1 MKVFAISDLHLPG
14 GDNKP
19 MDIFGPHWEGHF
31 EKICRDWRQRV
42 GSEDLVLI
50 AGDISWAMQLKEA
63 KADLDA
69 IGALPGHKVI
79 LRGNHDYWWNTITQ
93 VRQALPQSMK
103 AVQNDCV
110 VYDDV
115 VVCGSRGWTPIP
127 PDGKLGPDDQKIHD
141 REVMRMRLSLENAR
155 KKAEGRPILVMMH
168 YPPMNEKWE
177 DSPFT
182 EMFEEF
188 GVSQVVYGHLHGGSI
203 RGAFNGEKGGVGY
216 QLTSCDGLN
225 FALWE
230 WQNTSGKI
238 EKIIE

>member
-1 MKVFAISDLHLPG
+1 
-14 GDNKP
+14 
-19 MDIFGPHWEGHF
+19 
-31 EKICRDWRQRV
+31 
-42 GSEDLVLI
+42 
-50 AGDISWAMQLKEA
+50 
-63 KADLDA
+63 
-69 IGALPGHKVI
+69 
-79 LRGNHDYWWNTITQ
+79 
-93 VRQALPQSMK
+93 
-103 AVQNDCV
+103 
-110 VYDDV
+110 
-115 VVCGSRGWTPIP
+115 
-127 PDGKLGPDDQKIHD
+127 
-141 REVMRMRLSLENAR
+141 MRLSLENAR